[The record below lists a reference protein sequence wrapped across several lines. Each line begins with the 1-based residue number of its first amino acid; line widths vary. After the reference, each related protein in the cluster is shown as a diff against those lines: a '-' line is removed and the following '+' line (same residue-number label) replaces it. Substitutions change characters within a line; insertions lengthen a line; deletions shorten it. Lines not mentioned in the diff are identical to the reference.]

1 MQFRIT
7 APGASPT
14 PQPRAQP
21 RIDHDIRVP
30 IFRTGRVVARSCR
43 IRILVITLR
52 NPHDLPRTRLAPVLD
67 RSTASDSRLMPR

>member
-21 RIDHDIRVP
+21 RIDVGSSVNGSR
-30 IFRTGRVVARSCR
+30 R
-43 IRILVITLR
+43 
-52 NPHDLPRTRLAPVLD
+52 
-67 RSTASDSRLMPR
+67 TASSVRRLDANDQQWLSFYADRLQRYPNCSDCVGLSR